1 MPGRF
6 ASWLITI
13 NFTHQLNSGRN
24 LVRRNKNRKVLF
36 MAHIFYTAC
45 CRPSRIGSE
54 NCEFPASFFANFAFL
69 FPLSLTS
76 TFGIGN
82 NKKNY
87 ERRSFRT
94 DSVLFLHFVVRKNQA
109 FRKTHWRRKHNT
121 HIALMQFLSSH
132 FTSFPLLCH
141 DRTDSLHGKTSELGW
156 FRRDWESAPSQP
168 APAKRQKKRKRLH
181 NPGVLSS
188 RNGKSFPFT

>member
-69 FPLSLTS
+69 FLLSLTS

-94 DSVLFLHFVVRKNQA
+94 DSVLFLHFVVRKKSSLPKDTLTTKAQHTHRINA
-109 FRKTHWRRKHNT
+109 IFIFTLHFIPTALPRPHRLASRKNLWAGM
-121 HIALMQFLSSH
+121 I
-132 FTSFPLLCH
+132 
-141 DRTDSLHGKTSELGW
+141 
-156 FRRDWESAPSQP
+156 SARLRVSAKP
-168 APAKRQKKRKRLH
+168 ASASKEAKETKKI
-181 NPGVLSS
+181 
-188 RNGKSFPFT
+188 T